1 MYKIIAVLLI
11 CIIISTNAQNQM
23 NKEEVLKPP
32 QHNNQNNSASTVDN
46 TVENEPNNEEFN
58 LIYEMEKAYL
68 ELQKTWNSAFGDSTT
83 SNDTVTNTISSPINS
98 TKPIEENKISDEL

>member
-46 TVENEPNNEEFN
+46 TVEEKPKVENEPTTKN
-58 LIYEMEKAYL
+58 LISPMKWKKLILNFKKHGTLPL
-68 ELQKTWNSAFGDSTT
+68 EILLPQ
-83 SNDTVTNTISSPINS
+83 TIQ
-98 TKPIEENKISDEL
+98 